1 MAATCLVAGYA
12 LTCDFKE
19 RRGTHLLVF
28 IVCTMVFFSDRALAQ
43 WPLGY
48 GAAGPISMSESALEE
63 VADQAASS
71 SAARSAST
79 PMFVGCPLQSRLPSF
94 VEWLHL
100 ILDTGMPY

>member
-63 VADQAASS
+63 VAGIIYAWGLMALLNGI
-71 SAARSAST
+71 A
-79 PMFVGCPLQSRLPSF
+79 FFG
-94 VEWLHL
+94 
-100 ILDTGMPY
+100 I